1 MSYRYK
7 VTVTDEGGKQ
17 SVLERTN
24 SLELAQS
31 FKESLIENDKAMRR
45 LRPHTS
51 IPVLKFEI
59 LDSGQQETLE

>member
-1 MSYRYK
+1 MSHRYI
-7 VTVTDEGGKQ
+7 VPITDEEGNQ

-45 LRPHTS
+45 QRPHTS

-59 LDSGQQETLE
+59 LDSGQN